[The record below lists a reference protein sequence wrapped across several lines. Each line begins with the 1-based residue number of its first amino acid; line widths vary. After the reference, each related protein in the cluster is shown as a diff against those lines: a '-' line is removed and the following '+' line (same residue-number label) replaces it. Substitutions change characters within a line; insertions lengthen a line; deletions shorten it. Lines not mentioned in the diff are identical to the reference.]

1 MRIKNKKT
9 YYLKP
14 KKVVTDSEG
23 GKYPGYLS
31 EAKEIKANVWPTC
44 GKLQAEMYGLRI
56 NNILNMLYD
65 GPITITE
72 GDGIYVYVASDKEPD
87 YRVISKKSYSHGVYE
102 LEKI

>member
-14 KKVVTDSEG
+14 KKVVTDNEG
-23 GKYPGYLS
+23 GKYPGYSS
-31 EAKEIKANVWPTC
+31 EAKEIKANVWPAS

-65 GPITITE
+65 GDIDITE
-72 GDGIYVYVASDKEPD
+72 GDGLCVYVASDKEPD
-87 YRVISKKSYSHGVYE
+87 YKVISKKEYSHGVYE

>member
-1 MRIKNKKT
+1 MLVKNKKT
-9 YYLKP
+9 YHLKQ
-14 KKVVTDSEG
+14 KTGVTDNEG
-23 GKYPGYLS
+23 GKYPDYFS
-31 EAKEIKANVWPTC
+31 EATEIKANIWTAS

-72 GDGIYVYVASDKEPD
+72 GDCICVYVISDKEPD
-87 YRVISKKSYSHGVYE
+87 YKVISKKGYSHGGYE